1 MKYCVIFFL
10 TLLSFVGGNRQ
21 ALAQAQSPP
30 SKQFAD
36 GKSLKISTPNGWKT
50 TTSETD
56 RALIITLTPEAS
68 QNFRLQITA
77 IPLANLKPD
86 ANSPEQV
93 KILAQQ
99 MGQSILGGAEEK
111 EINLKEA
118 KIDNGTAYYFQ
129 LTDKNLKVGQRK
141 YMTQLIVGIEG
152 AVIFMSFSSIEK
164 DSAEEKAVFELAKT
178 IQLAKVNRT

>member
-1 MKYCVIFFL
+1 LCYLFL
-10 TLLSFVGGNRQ
+10 DVTWFCRGSCK
-21 ALAQAQSPP
+21 ALAQGQAPP

-36 GKSLKISTPNGWKT
+36 GKSLKISIPNGWKT

-56 RALIITLTPEAS
+56 RALIVTLTPEAS

-99 MGQSILGGAEEK
+99 LGQSILGGAEEK

-129 LTDKNLKVGQRK
+129 LTDKNLKAGQRK
-141 YMTQLIVGIEG
+141 YMTQLIVGIDG
-152 AVIFMSFSSIEK
+152 AVIFMSFTSIEK
-164 DSAEEKAVFELAKT
+164 DSAEEKQFFEMAKT
-178 IQLAKVNRT
+178 IKLAKANRT